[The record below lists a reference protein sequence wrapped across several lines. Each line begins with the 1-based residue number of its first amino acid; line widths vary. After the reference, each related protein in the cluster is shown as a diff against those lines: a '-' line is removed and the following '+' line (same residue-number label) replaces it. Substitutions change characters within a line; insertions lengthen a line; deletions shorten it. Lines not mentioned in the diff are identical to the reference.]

1 MTDNK
6 MIKESLKLH
15 MTEDDSTCDKCSYR
29 ACGCSYTLCRETLE
43 LINQLETENQKL
55 QSENLMLSQKR
66 ITLPEAIKLVD
77 NARNTAIKEFF
88 KLLIHEIVNRPSEKA
103 PDGVFYMNG
112 RVDRQ
117 NEIIDIINEL
127 AGVYIETQK
136 ETETSE

>member
-1 MTDNK
+1 MIDNK
-6 MIKESLKLH
+6 MIKKSLELH

-29 ACGCSYTLCRETLE
+29 ACGCSYTLCREALE
-43 LINQLETENQKL
+43 LISQLEAENEKL
-55 QSENLMLSQKR
+55 QGENLMLSQKR

-77 NARNTAIKEFF
+77 NARNTAIKEFT
-88 KLLIHEIVNRPSEKA
+88 KLLVYEIVNRPPEKT
-103 PDGVFYMNG
+103 PDGAFYMSG

-136 ETETSE
+136 ETKTSE